1 MNPQIWFLIAGGA
14 LLIVFLA
21 ALDMS
26 RLLRKKSGDWQELE
40 KEAEE
45 DTNPLMDVEQEAP
58 AEASAEPVAAGRVE
72 KITLPRAPEILD
84 QIITHTD
91 WDGIISGAL
100 LKNFSPLARVGVTTP
115 RALRS
120 TLRAAAKNPDKPN
133 RLFIADIGIESANL
147 PDIEDALIDIKKA
160 GTKIYWYDHHPWSP
174 LSVDTAARD
183 CEDIIVDIKFRN
195 AAEII
200 HQRITGS
207 DPYADQLIRLLT
219 NQLKPEEEEWGAG
232 WRHLIMATQSSGTF
246 SDIIDLITNLAANRS
261 FSVSDRFKISR
272 MAEEE
277 KIFQRFAEGKHREE
291 QSNSGMK
298 FLVVDLRV
306 FRMEYDE
313 NGRLKRKFDRH
324 NPPAS
329 IGYDIVK
336 YHKPDFYIM
345 VLKNNRLSIRGGE
358 ERKFRVDP
366 LRKIK
371 LIKGNPVQV
380 AGHTYAAGVYL
391 TVGLKSKMKYI
402 WDWSLPQE
410 VEDFIEE
417 VKQKL

>member
-1 MNPQIWFLIAGGA
+1 MNPQLWFIIGGGA
-14 LLIVFLA
+14 LLVVFLA
-21 ALDMS
+21 ALDLS
-26 RLLRKKSGDWQELE
+26 RLIRKKAGDWQELE
-40 KEAEE
+40 REAEE
-45 DTNPLMDVEQEAP
+45 DTNPLMDVEQETSE
-58 AEASAEPVAAGRVE
+58 EAAAQPVAAGRLE
-72 KITLPRAPEILD
+72 KITLRRAPEILD
-84 QIITHTD
+84 QILTHTD

-115 RALRS
+115 RALRN

-133 RLFIADIGIESANL
+133 RFFIADIGIESTNL
-147 PDIEDALIDIKKA
+147 PDIEDSLIDIKKA

-174 LSVDTAARD
+174 LSIDTAGRD

-200 HQRITGS
+200 QQRITGG

-219 NQLKPEEEEWGAG
+219 NNLKPEEEEWGAK
-232 WRHLIMATQSSGTF
+232 WRYLIMATQSAGTF
-246 SDIIDLITNLAANRS
+246 SDIIDLIGNLAANRS
-261 FSVSDRFKISR
+261 FSVSDKFKISR

-277 KIFQRFAEGKHREE
+277 KIFQRFAEGKQREE
-291 QSNSGMK
+291 TSESGMK
-298 FLVVDLRV
+298 FLVADLRV

-313 NGRLKRKFDRH
+313 SGHLKRKFDRH
-324 NPPAS
+324 TPPAS

-366 LRKIK
+366 LRTLK
-371 LIKGNPVQV
+371 LIKGNPVQI

-391 TVGLKSKMKYI
+391 TISLKSKLKYI
-402 WDWSLPQE
+402 WDWSLPRE
-410 VEDFIEE
+410 VEDFIQE
-417 VKQKL
+417 VKNRL